1 MTLPTPPTA
10 KGVIFDMDGVLCKS
24 EPFVRKACIQT
35 FKELYNVDVQ
45 PGEFLPFTGMGESY
59 FLGGVADAHGLA
71 IDLEKA
77 KARTYEIYLDLIAG
91 RLQPSP
97 GSHEFVAWC
106 RQLGS
111 NSPSPPVPTASSST
125 ATSARSAW
133 VGMRSTPSSPARTS
147 KTKARPDAFVIS
159 ADKLG
164 LDPSVCL
171 VIEDAVAG
179 VRAAKTAGCR
189 CLALTTSFG
198 EGDLLQAGATGLAQ
212 SRIRARRRAGVV
224 ACSP

>member
-1 MTLPTPPTA
+1 M
-10 KGVIFDMDGVLCKS
+10 
-24 EPFVRKACIQT
+24 
-35 FKELYNVDVQ
+35 
-45 PGEFLPFTGMGESY
+45 
-59 FLGGVADAHGLA
+59 ADAHGLD

-106 RQLGS
+106 RQLGLKLA
-111 NSPSPPVPTASSST
+111 V
-125 ATSARSAW
+125 ATSADSIKLNGNLRAIGLDRDAFDAI
-133 VGMRSTPSSPARTS
+133 VAGEDVENKKPA
-147 KTKARPDAFVIS
+147 PDAFVIS
-159 ADKLG
+159 AEKLG

-198 EGDLLQAGATGLAQ
+198 EGDLLQAGADWIAPNLA
-212 SRIRARRRAGVV
+212 SVPEGVLV
-224 ACSP
+224 W